1 MIFFRKGTKTNAKGD
16 KVPYDFEGRINQAV
30 FPGLQGKRIDFIF
43 FYCLL
48 MTLDFH
54 VRFKIEMSLAT
65 SKRTMPG
72 SF

>member
-1 MIFFRKGTKTNAKGD
+1 
-16 KVPYDFEGRINQAV
+16 VPYDFEGRINQAV
-30 FPGLQGKRIDFIF
+30 FPGLQGKQIDFIF

-54 VRFKIEMSLAT
+54 VRFKIEMSHTT